1 MYYIGVDLGG
11 TKIAVGIVNENNE
24 IVKKLSCPTRAE
36 RENDAVTA
44 DIAALIND
52 VISSCGTDKNDIAYV
67 GIACPGALNID
78 TGVVE
83 RACNLNMEN
92 YPIAER
98 LEGMVG
104 MKVYIENDANAAAL
118 GEAVAGAAKG
128 AKNSIMVTLGTGV
141 GGGIIIDGKIYS
153 GFNYAGGEL
162 GHMVIEHGG
171 RPCNCGRAG
180 CWEAYSSATALIA
193 LTKEAMEK
201 HPESIMHSI
210 VEKEG
215 KVSGKTAFVAQR
227 QGDIA
232 GDEVVKTYIAYLAT
246 GVTNV
251 INLFQPE
258 ILCIGGGVSNE
269 GDGLIVPLKAA
280 VDEEVFTKNSNNKTE
295 IRIAMLGNDAG
306 IIGAAGIG
314 KCRT

>member
-11 TKIAVGIVNENNE
+11 TKIAVGLVNEKNE
-24 IVKKLSCPTRAE
+24 IVEKMSCATGAE

-44 DIAALIND
+44 DIASLIKSITARRGVKKCD
-52 VISSCGTDKNDIAYV
+52 VAYV

-78 TGVVE
+78 TGTVE

-98 LEGMVG
+98 LESMIG
-104 MKVYIENDANAAAL
+104 MKIYIENDANAAAL
-118 GEAVAGAAKG
+118 GEAVAGAASG
-128 AKNSIMVTLGTGV
+128 TENSIMVTLGTGV
-141 GGGIIIDGKIYS
+141 GGGIIIGGKIYS

-162 GHMVIEHGG
+162 GHMVIEHNG
-171 RPCNCGRAG
+171 RPCNCGRNG

-193 LTKEAMEK
+193 MTKEAMEK
-201 HPESIMHSI
+201 YPDSYMHTI
-210 VEKEG
+210 AEKDG
-215 KVSGKTAFVAQR
+215 KVSGKTAFIAQR
-227 QGDIA
+227 QGDVA
-232 GDEVVKTYIAYLAT
+232 GDEVVKKYIAYLAT

-269 GDGLIVPLKAA
+269 GKGLIEPLKEA
-280 VDEEVFTKNSNNKTE
+280 VDREVFTKNSKNKTE

-314 KCRT
+314 KCRK